1 MRGKYRHISYR
12 PILALII
19 LAGCRG
25 TVSQEPPIHPVLN
38 MDFQERFEAQE
49 RNSFFADGRAMRQP
63 VAGTIARGHLNEDAR
78 LAYGKEADGSFVR
91 STPVAVTPEL
101 LNRGRERYDIYCA
114 PCHGKAGDGQGVI
127 STGNYGMVPSPTYHD
142 DRLRNIEDGYLFDV
156 INNGV
161 RTMPGYG
168 YQIRSADRWAIV
180 MYIRAL
186 QRSQNAGAS
195 DVPAEVREELQ
206 PAGGQQ

>member
-1 MRGKYRHISYR
+1 MRGRTLHITLL
-12 PILALII
+12 PILALAT

-25 TVSQEPPIHPVLN
+25 TVSHKPPVHPVLN

-49 RNSFFADGRAMRQP
+49 RNPFYEDGRAMRQP
-63 VAGTIARGHLNEDAR
+63 VAGTIPRGHLNDDPR
-78 LAYGKEADGSFVR
+78 LSYGKEADGSFVV

-101 LNRGRERYDIYCA
+101 LARGQERYNIYCA
-114 PCHGKAGDGQGVI
+114 PCHGKAGDGQGII

-142 DRLRNIEDGYLFDV
+142 DRLRGIEDGYLYDV
-156 INNGV
+156 ITNGV

-168 YQIRSADRWAIV
+168 YQVKQSDRWAIV
-180 MYIRAL
+180 SYIRAL
-186 QRSQNAGAS
+186 QRSQNAGAA

-206 PAGGQQ
+206 PGGGQ